1 MLFKY
6 NFVNHDAEILQK
18 LIEHIVLDV
27 WCNAKGKN
35 FNLNKIK
42 EENNFRKIV
51 IAKPV
56 TLKKHIHDIFKICS
70 NLNDTQLTYIRDA
83 FNANNNI
90 EELCM
95 NTINPVFYDDLST
108 NISPLFA
115 EKIKV
120 FFNNLYEKVFNQKPF
135 YINKH
140 YDKFFESNK
149 AICPF
154 CGLVSLQ
161 KNSLVH
167 REAYDHYL
175 PKEKYPFNA
184 VNLKNLLPMCS
195 KCNEYYK
202 GTKDPLFDSGRKKAF
217 FYFGDNPEF
226 NIEINI
232 INSSVD
238 NFLLDLSFTSP
249 VMQEEVNTW
258 NRLFVLD
265 ERYKND
271 FFYAENNF
279 GATILNHWYSC
290 SKRDAKYVENEMY
303 LFEQNP
309 YIDKNFLKKS
319 LLEASIRQ
327 DIFNDNLDNL

>member
-6 NFVNHDAEILQK
+6 NFVNHDAEIMQK

-42 EENNFRKIV
+42 EEDNFRKIV
-51 IAKPV
+51 RTKRIL
-56 TLKKHIHDIFKICS
+56 LKKHIHEIFKLCS
-70 NLNDTQLTYIRDA
+70 KLNDLQLTYIRDA

-90 EELCM
+90 EALCI
-95 NTINPVFYDDLST
+95 NTVNPVFYDDLSSE
-108 NISPLFA
+108 ISPLFA
-115 EKIKV
+115 KKIKV
-120 FFNNLYEKVFNQKPF
+120 FFNNLYEKVFNQQPF

-140 YDKFFESNK
+140 YDEFFQSNQ

-175 PKEKYPFNA
+175 PKEKYPFNT

-195 KCNEYYK
+195 KCNEFYK
-202 GTKDPLFDSGRKKAF
+202 KTKDPLFDTNRKKAF
-217 FYFGDNPEF
+217 FYFGNNPEF
-226 NIEINI
+226 NIKINI
-232 INSSVD
+232 MKSSAD
-238 NFLLDLSFTSP
+238 DFELELSFISS
-249 VMQEEVNTW
+249 VMQEEVDTW
-258 NRLFVLD
+258 NRLFELD
-265 ERYKND
+265 ERYRTD
-271 FFYAENNF
+271 FFYADNF

>member
-18 LIEHIVLDV
+18 LIEHVVLDV

-35 FNLNKIK
+35 FNLNRIK

-51 IAKPV
+51 RAKPV
-56 TLKKHIHDIFKICS
+56 ALKKHIHEIYKICS
-70 NLNDTQLTYIRDA
+70 KLNDSKLTYIKNA
-83 FNANNNI
+83 FYANNNI
-90 EELCM
+90 QALCI
-95 NTINPVFYDDLST
+95 NTVNPVFYDDLSS
-108 NISPLFA
+108 NINSLFA
-115 EKIKV
+115 KKIKN
-120 FFNNLYEKVFNQKPF
+120 FFNNLYENVFNQQPF

-140 YDKFFESNK
+140 YDKFFQSNK

-167 REAYDHYL
+167 RESYDHYL

-195 KCNEYYK
+195 KCNEFYK
-202 GTKDPLFDSGRKKAF
+202 KSKDPLFDTSRKKAF
-217 FYFGDNPEF
+217 FYFGNNPEF

-232 INSSVD
+232 VNPSVN
-238 NFLLDLSFTSP
+238 NFLLDLTFTSS

-258 NRLFVLD
+258 NRLFELD
-265 ERYKND
+265 KRYKDD
-271 FFYAENNF
+271 FFYADNNY
-279 GATILNHWYSC
+279 GVTILNHWYSC
-290 SKRDAKYVENEMY
+290 SKRDCKYVENEMY
-303 LFEQNP
+303 FFKQNQ
-309 YIDKNFLKKS
+309 YIDKNFLRKS
-319 LLEASIRQ
+319 LLQACIDQE
-327 DIFNDNLDNL
+327 IFNDSLDSL